1 MSPLFQAPKKLL
13 SMLNLDENEDILLR
27 VVTLFSNLTD
37 AVKAMELD
45 PVLDLPIEGKAAAP
59 DTM

>member
-1 MSPLFQAPKKLL
+1 
-13 SMLNLDENEDILLR
+13 MLHLNENEDILLR
-27 VVTLFSNLTD
+27 VVTLFNNLTD

-45 PVLDLPIEGKAAAP
+45 PVLDLPVEDKAAAP

>member
-1 MSPLFQAPKKLL
+1 
-13 SMLNLDENEDILLR
+13 MLNLNENEDILLR

-45 PVLDLPIEGKAAAP
+45 PVLDLPIEDKAAAP